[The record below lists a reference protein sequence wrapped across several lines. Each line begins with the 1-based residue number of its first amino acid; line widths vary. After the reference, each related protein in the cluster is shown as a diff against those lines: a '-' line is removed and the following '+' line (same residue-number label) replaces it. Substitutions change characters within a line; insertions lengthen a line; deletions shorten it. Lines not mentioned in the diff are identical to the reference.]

1 MSVTVDHETL
11 EIEDLGFRTVGQVL
25 THVQRPD
32 RLVINLLIDGEEPDL
47 DMIGS
52 VKRSPLAGHT
62 IFIETAE
69 PRQIALDALDE
80 VEQQLSEADR
90 LKSDAVEL
98 LQIGSV
104 EKAMQKLSGC
114 FSTWQN
120 AQQSVVKTAQ
130 LLRINLDSMRVD
142 GSTLSEMVDEF
153 ATQLRQ
159 IKATL
164 ESRDFVAL
172 SDILTYE
179 TTQTN
184 ERWRQ
189 ALDAL
194 RQRIGL

>member
-25 THVQRPD
+25 THVQRPN

-69 PRQIALDALDE
+69 PKQIALDALDE

-98 LQIGSV
+98 LQVGSV

>member
-25 THVQRPD
+25 THVQRPN

-47 DMIGS
+47 DMIGT

-90 LKSDAVEL
+90 LKSDAVEM

-130 LLRINLDSMRVD
+130 LLRIDLDSMRVD
-142 GSTLSEMVDEF
+142 GSSLSEMVDEF
-153 ATQLRQ
+153 ATQLRE

-184 ERWRQ
+184 ERWRE
-189 ALDAL
+189 ALHAL
-194 RQRIGL
+194 RKRIGL

>member
-1 MSVTVDHETL
+1 MSVTVDHEQL

-25 THVQRPD
+25 THVQRPN

-69 PRQIALDALDE
+69 PKQIALDALDE

-130 LLRINLDSMRVD
+130 LLRIDLDSMRVD

-159 IKATL
+159 IKVTL

-189 ALDAL
+189 ALNAL

>member
-47 DMIGS
+47 GMIGS

-153 ATQLRQ
+153 AAQLRQ

>member
-25 THVQRPD
+25 THVQRPN

-47 DMIGS
+47 DMIGT

-69 PRQIALDALDE
+69 PKQIALDALDE

-159 IKATL
+159 IKVTL

>member
-25 THVQRPD
+25 THVQRPN

-69 PRQIALDALDE
+69 PKQIALDALDE

-153 ATQLRQ
+153 ASQLRQ
-159 IKATL
+159 IKVTL

>member
-47 DMIGS
+47 DMIGT

-62 IFIETAE
+62 IFIETAQ

-90 LKSDAVEL
+90 LKSDAVDL

-120 AQQSVVKTAQ
+120 AQQSIVKTAQ

-142 GSTLSEMVDEF
+142 GLSLSEMVDEF
-153 ATQLRQ
+153 AIQLRQ

-184 ERWRQ
+184 ERWQ
-189 ALDAL
+189 LALRAL

>member
-25 THVQRPD
+25 THVQRPN

>member
-25 THVQRPD
+25 THVQRPN

-69 PRQIALDALDE
+69 PKQIALDALDE

-159 IKATL
+159 IKVTL

>member
-25 THVQRPD
+25 THVQRPN

-47 DMIGS
+47 DMIGT

-69 PRQIALDALDE
+69 PKQIALDALDE

>member
-25 THVQRPD
+25 THVQRPN

-47 DMIGS
+47 DMIGT
-52 VKRSPLAGHT
+52 VKRAPLAGHT

-153 ATQLRQ
+153 ASQLRE
-159 IKATL
+159 IKTTL

-189 ALDAL
+189 ALHAL
-194 RQRIGL
+194 RNRIGL

>member
-62 IFIETAE
+62 IFIETAK

-90 LKSDAVEL
+90 LKSDAVDM

-120 AQQSVVKTAQ
+120 AQQSIVKTAQ

>member
-25 THVQRPD
+25 THVQRPN

-52 VKRSPLAGHT
+52 VKRSPIAGHT

-69 PRQIALDALDE
+69 PKQIALDALDE

-130 LLRINLDSMRVD
+130 LLRIDLDSMRVD

>member
-25 THVQRPD
+25 THVQRPN

-69 PRQIALDALDE
+69 PKQIALDALDE

-130 LLRINLDSMRVD
+130 LLRIDLDSMRVD

-153 ATQLRQ
+153 ASQLRQ
-159 IKATL
+159 IKLTL

>member
-25 THVQRPD
+25 THVQRPN

-69 PRQIALDALDE
+69 PKQIALDALDE

-159 IKATL
+159 IKTTL

>member
-25 THVQRPD
+25 THVQRPN

-47 DMIGS
+47 DMIGT